1 MKKLLLVA
9 ALLIGSAAQAEVA
22 VIVHPSNAAAL
33 NADVVSKL
41 FLGREKSFPG
51 GATAV
56 PLSLTEGSAA
66 ASEFNDKV
74 LKKSFSQLKAY
85 WSKLLFTGK
94 GTPPKEVSSDAE
106 MLQLVANNPNMIGY
120 VDAKSVDSSVKVVL
134 KL

>member
-1 MKKLLLVA
+1 MKKRLFIA
-9 ALLIGSAAQAEVA
+9 ALFVSTTVHAEVA
-22 VIVHPSNAAAL
+22 VIVHPSNAATLDIEA
-33 NADVVSKL
+33 VSKL
-41 FLGREKSFPG
+41 FLGREKSFTG

-56 PLSLTEGSAA
+56 PLSLSEGSPAA
-66 ASEFNDKV
+66 AEFNDKV
-74 LKKSFSQLKAY
+74 VKKSFSQLKAY

-94 GTPPKEVSSDAE
+94 GTPPKEVSNDAE